1 MGSSLY
7 ISSLKYTD
15 SKYVC
20 LYMLKKK
27 KKKKKAIV
35 CDEIDNLLSYPGVT
49 YTITVPT
56 VKVLS
61 FRTDIFI
68 QRRPRLDRSLENRSD
83 QVLHS
88 YHSICAVV

>member
-7 ISSLKYTD
+7 ISTLKYTD

-20 LYMLKKK
+20 LYML
-27 KKKKKAIV
+27 KKKAIV